1 MNWEYQTYT
10 WNSGSLSREDDLAND
25 LNVLGSR
32 GWEVVSST
40 NTRFSCGDNGTEKT
54 TEVVFLLKRQK

>member
-10 WNSGSLSREDDLAND
+10 WNSASLSREEDLTND
-25 LNVLGSR
+25 LNALGSK

-40 NTRFSCGDNGTEKT
+40 STRFYCGDTGTEKT
-54 TEVVFLLKRQK
+54 NEVVFLLKRQK